1 MKKWTETPVSVYFF
15 VKIALNPLPNSA
27 VFVKNRRNR
36 LRNGIGY
43 ATIPV

>member
-1 MKKWTETPVSVYFF
+1 MKKWTETRVSVHFF

>member
-15 VKIALNPLPNSA
+15 VKNAINDLPNSA
-27 VFVKNRRNR
+27 VFVKNPRNR

-43 ATIPV
+43 ATIPL